1 MGEFVS
7 PREASKRL
15 GVSAD
20 TLRRWEAAGKI
31 QAIRTPTGHRRYD
44 LTSLVTGGEEVQTS
58 QRLIAIREDTLQQI
72 AKGLCEYEQQI
83 PKKSLSNYPAALEL
97 GVNKLTV
104 ACLTVGVPQQM
115 QGVPNFIS
123 TWAQIS
129 IQDWDIEIECPEE
142 WREQKLIENQKP
154 SGFCIEVA
162 GEYFDECGN
171 FQQQVIN
178 EVMLKAAQKPEL
190 YTNFRCY
197 IIKHPVITRGNLE
210 VDSVINFKP
219 VKDLLRNSY
228 EKAPESYKKNGIFYC
243 CGHCGGLMYLTKDDE
258 LNCENKHC
266 AKYKKAPVPFP
277 ADEDDEVLWLK
288 KDLRYFIH
296 RPGKVELKLCESL
309 KHPHLELKLYP
320 ELDKY
325 DLHLVFPDQT
335 VWAVDVKF
343 WESAYNLA
351 KKVDKPIPRLKSQPY
366 DESFFVFP
374 DEIQNYGQEY
384 LQEFRSYC
392 TVPLK
397 KSQVMFE
404 AEFVKKVIKKLET
417 NK

>member
-1 MGEFVS
+1 M
-7 PREASKRL
+7 ASL
-15 GVSAD
+15 
-20 TLRRWEAAGKI
+20 I
-31 QAIRTPTGHRRYD
+31 
-44 LTSLVTGGEEVQTS
+44 TGGEEVQTS
-58 QRLIAIREDTLQQI
+58 QRLIVIGEDTLIQI

-104 ACLTVGVPQQM
+104 ACLTAGVPQQI

-123 TWAQIS
+123 RWAQIPLK
-129 IQDWDIEIECPEE
+129 DWNIEIHCPEE

-190 YTNFRCY
+190 YTSFRCFL
-197 IIKHPVITRGNLE
+197 IEHPVITRGELE
-210 VDSVINFKP
+210 FGIPN
-219 VKDLLRNSY
+219 DLKALKKILKNSY
-228 EKAPESYKKNGIFYC
+228 EKPPESYKKDGKFYC
-243 CGHCGGLMYLTKDDE
+243 CGHCGGLMYLTKDDK

-266 AKYKKAPVPFP
+266 AKYKKTDVPFQ

-296 RPGKVELKLCESL
+296 RPGKVELGLGEKLQRL
-309 KHPHLELKLYP
+309 GLEEVKLYP

-325 DLHLVFPDQT
+325 DLHLVFPDGT

-366 DESFFVFP
+366 NESFFVFP
-374 DEIQNYGQEY
+374 DEIQTYGQEY

-404 AEFVKKVIKKLET
+404 AEFVKKVNKKLEN